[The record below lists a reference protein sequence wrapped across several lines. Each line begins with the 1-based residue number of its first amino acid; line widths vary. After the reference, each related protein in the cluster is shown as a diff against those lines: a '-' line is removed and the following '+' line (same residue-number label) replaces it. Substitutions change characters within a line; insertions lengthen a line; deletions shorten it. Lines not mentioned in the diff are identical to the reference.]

1 MHQDG
6 HTNAVELE
14 TCPAYGDISI
24 VQAENNEAY
33 NKRDEFGITERN
45 YETLN

>member
-6 HTNAVELE
+6 TTNAVELE
-14 TCPAYGDISI
+14 TCPAYGDISV

-33 NKRDEFGITERN
+33 NKRDFMEQN
-45 YETLN
+45 YEMLH